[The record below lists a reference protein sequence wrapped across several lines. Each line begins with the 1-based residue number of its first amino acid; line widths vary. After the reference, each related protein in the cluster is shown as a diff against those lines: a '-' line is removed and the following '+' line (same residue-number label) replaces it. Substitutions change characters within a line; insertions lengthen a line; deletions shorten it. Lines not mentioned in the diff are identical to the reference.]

1 MLNITTINPDA
12 PSDAKES
19 GICDEMAASLETAK
33 LTFFWISVT
42 LCFLMGMLS
51 SFGNGLVLYVSN
63 KKDDFGG
70 YSQVNWVVKNL
81 ALSDMLFGLIGCP
94 LTIVLWTWSKS
105 YKTIILYIL
114 RYSVLRILL
123 SLFNDYVFKTNF
135 HRSISNSISKSCGNN
150 C

>member
-1 MLNITTINPDA
+1 MLNLTTINPDD
-12 PSDAKES
+12 P
-19 GICDEMAASLETAK
+19 CDVLQQHPTSLETAS
-33 LTFFWISVT
+33 LVFFWISVT

-105 YKTIILYIL
+105 
-114 RYSVLRILL
+114 
-123 SLFNDYVFKTNF
+123 
-135 HRSISNSISKSCGNN
+135 
-150 C
+150 

>member
-1 MLNITTINPDA
+1 MFNITTINPDE
-12 PSDAKES
+12 PSDALHQPPT
-19 GICDEMAASLETAK
+19 SLETAP
-33 LTFFWISVT
+33 LVFFWISVT

-105 YKTIILYIL
+105 YKTII
-114 RYSVLRILL
+114 
-123 SLFNDYVFKTNF
+123 
-135 HRSISNSISKSCGNN
+135 
-150 C
+150 